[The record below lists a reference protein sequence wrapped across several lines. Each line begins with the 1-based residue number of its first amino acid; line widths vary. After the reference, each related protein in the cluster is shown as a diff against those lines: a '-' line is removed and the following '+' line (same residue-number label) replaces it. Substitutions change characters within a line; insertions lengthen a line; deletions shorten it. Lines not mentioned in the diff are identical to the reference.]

1 MEVEIDDPQVI
12 EDTEVETI
20 LVDQSLSDIYDA
32 ATVLVEQEVG
42 EAVTVIEEEGII
54 LSESVV
60 SWLYSL

>member
-60 SWLYSL
+60 S